1 MKKIPKHATKVFE
14 GGYLNVYQWD
24 QEMYDGTTTPFFAI
38 KRDPSTEVIAVTHE
52 GKVLIAEQEQP
63 NRPKYLS
70 LFGGSI
76 ESGEDPLASA
86 KRELLEET
94 GYVSDDWTLVEVT
107 QFPWQKLDWESHLFV
122 AKNCRKVQ
130 DQQLDNGE
138 KITVREVEFDEFL
151 ALGAEEIRWSRPEW
165 LYDRTVNS
173 AGADRLRALVE

>member
-1 MKKIPKHATKVFE
+1 MNKIPKHATKVFE

-38 KRDPSTEVIAVTHE
+38 KRNPSTEVIAVTLE

-63 NRPKYLS
+63 NRQPYLS

-76 ESGEDPLASA
+76 EPNEDPLAGA
-86 KRELLEET
+86 KRELLEEA
-94 GYVSDDWTLVEVT
+94 GCISDDWQLADVT
-107 QFPWQKLDWESHLFV
+107 QFPWRKLDWESHLFV

-130 DQQLDNGE
+130 EQQLDNGE
-138 KITVREVEFDEFL
+138 KITVREVEFDEFI

-165 LYDRTVNS
+165 LYDRTVNGV
-173 AGADRLRALVE
+173 GADRLHLLMK